1 MFVFGMLFICYVWV
15 LRLLTK
21 VLFKPTRNEQ
31 NNFRIVTLNSSHT
44 NHEFLILVIPVT
56 NVSLTIESFVTYE
69 KVLIMMLHKENFPTS
84 KIVIVFFFSLI

>member
-1 MFVFGMLFICYVWV
+1 MVSH
-15 LRLLTK
+15 
-21 VLFKPTRNEQ
+21 
-31 NNFRIVTLNSSHT
+31 SSHT

-84 KIVIVFFFSLI
+84 KIVIVFFFFNMTNLLQIKF

>member
-1 MFVFGMLFICYVWV
+1 MVSH
-15 LRLLTK
+15 
-21 VLFKPTRNEQ
+21 
-31 NNFRIVTLNSSHT
+31 SSHT

-84 KIVIVFFFSLI
+84 KIVIVFFFFFNMTNLLQIKF